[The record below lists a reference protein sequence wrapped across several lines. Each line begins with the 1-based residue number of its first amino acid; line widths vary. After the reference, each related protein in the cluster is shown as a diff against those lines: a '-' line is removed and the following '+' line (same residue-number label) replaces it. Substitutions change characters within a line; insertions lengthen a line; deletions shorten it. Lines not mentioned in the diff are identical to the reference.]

1 MLIFSALELP
11 WSFRIFQKMLHKFQ
25 WVNIGLCS
33 LFYKFEVR
41 INLNKPWAKMT
52 KVRVEGHFALQL

>member
-1 MLIFSALELP
+1 MVISNFP
-11 WSFRIFQKMLHKFQ
+11 KMLQKLQ

-41 INLNKPWAKMT
+41 INLDKPWAKMT
-52 KVRVEGHFALQL
+52 KVMVEGHFAL